1 MRRVFVLILV
11 PIVCWS
17 AGLVWFV
24 SHLDDPPM
32 DPARP
37 VDAIVVLTGGSLRID
52 TGLQLLV
59 AHNGR
64 KLFVSG
70 VHPGIDARDVLRLTR
85 GAPSWVRCCVVLG
98 HESFNTI
105 GNAIETAAWLRGQ
118 GYHSIRLVT
127 ANYHMRRSLLEF
139 SRVLPPNIEILTYP
153 VFPEAGRQ
161 DPSGR
166 WRGTVRV
173 IVVEYTKFL
182 GAWVRAALVGRVPGF
197 TASIISN
204 GALS

>member
-1 MRRVFVLILV
+1 MRRLLLLILMPV
-11 PIVCWS
+11 FGWA

-24 SHLDDPPM
+24 SHLDDPPVA
-32 DPARP
+32 PSTQ

-52 TGLQLLV
+52 TGLQLLI
-59 AHNGR
+59 AHSGH

-70 VHPGIDARDVLRLTR
+70 VHPGIAASELLRPAKGT
-85 GAPSWVRCCVVLG
+85 PDWVRCCITLG
-98 HESFNTI
+98 HESYNTI

-127 ANYHMRRSLLEF
+127 ANYHMPRSLLEF
-139 SRVLPPNIEILTYP
+139 SRILPADVRILPYP

-173 IVVEYTKFL
+173 IVVEYTKYL
-182 GAWVRAALVGRVPGF
+182 GAWLRAAILRGFPGM
-197 TASIISN
+197 TPYLLPSGASS
-204 GALS
+204 